1 MSFGDFF
8 SGVGDTIG
16 LAFDWLN
23 NSENARA
30 ADFISGAA
38 LAGIEYVAAQ
48 DKQQADRELVE
59 LQERRADDRKK
70 VNYAGVGGYTGGLT
84 AGTGVLT
91 NGLLSQAN

>member
-1 MSFGDFF
+1 MNLGDFF

-38 LAGIEYVAAQ
+38 LSGITYLAAQ
-48 DKQQADRELVE
+48 DKQKADRELVE

-70 VNYAGVGGYTGGLT
+70 VNYAGIDGYTGGLT
-84 AGTGVLT
+84 ADTGVLT
-91 NGLLSQAN
+91 NGLLSRAG

>member
-8 SGVGDTIG
+8 SGIGDTISI
-16 LAFDWLN
+16 AFDWLN
-23 NSENARA
+23 NTENARA

-38 LAGIEYVAAQ
+38 KAGIEYVAAQ
-48 DKQQADRELVE
+48 DKIQADLELVE
-59 LQERRADDRKK
+59 LQERREDDRKK

>member
-1 MSFGDFF
+1 M
-8 SGVGDTIG
+8 
-16 LAFDWLN
+16 
-23 NSENARA
+23 
-30 ADFISGAA
+30 
-38 LAGIEYVAAQ
+38 AAQ